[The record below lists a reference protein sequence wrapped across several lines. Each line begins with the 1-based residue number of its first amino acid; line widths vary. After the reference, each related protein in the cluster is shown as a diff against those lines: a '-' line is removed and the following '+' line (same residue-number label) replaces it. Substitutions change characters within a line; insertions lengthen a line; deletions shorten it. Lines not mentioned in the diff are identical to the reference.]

1 MPTISQFL
9 GISILMF
16 WRDHRPPHFHVRYGE
31 HHAEILIE
39 TGVVTGRL
47 PPRVLGL
54 VQEWRVLH
62 TKQLLEDWRRAQM
75 KRPLLRIK
83 PLE

>member
-1 MPTISQFL
+1 MPTISQFF

-16 WRDHRPPHFHVRYGE
+16 WRDHEPAHIHARYGE
-31 HHAEILIE
+31 YHAEVMIE
-39 TGVVTGRL
+39 SGAVVGSL

-62 TKQLLEDWRRAQM
+62 RRELMAAWD
-75 KRPLLRIK
+75 KAKNKKPIPKIK